1 MNKWVAGRR
10 HDVIINIFQGIR
22 PAQALTFQPKNTH
35 CKIMTLTRKDFRV
48 LDALDSEAIT
58 SQRQLSDNTGISLGQ
73 INYVLRRLLEK
84 GMVKISN
91 FRKSPNKLSYVY
103 KLTPAGIEARSRLA
117 VNFVVSRLREYYTL
131 QRRLSQ
137 RLKEIEK
144 KGGARI
150 VFVGP
155 AIVNEFVETTISDE
169 NLKLELVEHLV
180 EAGKL
185 VSLKNDNFD
194 TVLLFDENIKGLKQ
208 ISSGTGIAGEKLF
221 LLWG

>member
-1 MNKWVAGRR
+1 M
-10 HDVIINIFQGIR
+10 
-22 PAQALTFQPKNTH
+22 ALSK
-35 CKIMTLTRKDFRV
+35 KDFKV

-58 SQRQLSDNTGISLGQ
+58 NQRQLSAYTDISLGQ

-84 GMVKISN
+84 GMVKIGN
-91 FRKSPNKLSYVY
+91 FRKNPNKLSYVY

-117 VNFVVSRLREYYTL
+117 VNFVVSRLKEYYNL

-144 KGGARI
+144 KGGVRI

-155 AIVNEFVETTISDE
+155 AIVNEFVETTISEE
-169 NLKLELVEHLV
+169 NMKLELVVHLS

-185 VSLKNDNFD
+185 ASLTDNNFD
-194 TVLLFDENIKGLKQ
+194 TVLLFDENAEGLKQ
-208 ISSGTGIAGEKLF
+208 ISAGTGIARERLA
-221 LLWG
+221 LLW